1 MGACGKDVAERNC
14 NHRNQKQATISAG
27 ELAPG
32 GAQGAHI
39 QRLRCQDGLLDG
51 QCPQLHAHNP
61 ILKEFFCV
69 STTAANSIAGIVI
82 PDTALAREITGF
94 IREAEDDLLFDHS
107 RRVFLFGALQGRR
120 RGLQPDPELLYAGAM
135 FHDLGLTE
143 PYRTSMLRFEVDG
156 ANAARDFL
164 LDHGVD
170 EADARKVWLSIALH
184 TTPNVPEFLEPEIA
198 LVTAGVE
205 TDVLGIDRDA
215 LPTETLDAVTAAHP
229 RPDFKRRI
237 LHAFTDGNKHR
248 PRSTFGNVNADVL
261 HHFDLSFSRDDFV
274 EIIINNSWPN

>member
-1 MGACGKDVAERNC
+1 M
-14 NHRNQKQATISAG
+14 
-27 ELAPG
+27 
-32 GAQGAHI
+32 
-39 QRLRCQDGLLDG
+39 
-51 QCPQLHAHNP
+51 
-61 ILKEFFCV
+61 
-69 STTAANSIAGIVI
+69 STTAADSIAGIVI
-82 PDTALAREITGF
+82 PDTPLVREITAF
-94 IREAEDDLLFDHS
+94 IRDAEDDLLFDHS

-120 RGLQPDPELLYAGAM
+120 RGLQPDLELLYAGAM
-135 FHDLGLTE
+135 FHDIGLTE

-164 LDHGVD
+164 LDRGVD
-170 EADARKVWLSIALH
+170 EFDARKVWLSIALH

-237 LHAFTDGNKHR
+237 LQAFTDGNTHR

-261 HHFDLSFSRDDFV
+261 AHYDDSFVRDDFV
-274 EIIINNSWPN
+274 DIILNNGWPE